1 MSEFLEVGEIGFSH
15 FCSGRMRSR
24 ERSAAQVSAGG
35 DLDNI
40 REAHVKLQP
49 DGLRDDKDLGCS
61 ILEIPLEWG
70 RGVQATSLYQPSL
83 FPSLFQNC
91 SY

>member
-24 ERSAAQVSAGG
+24 ERSAAQVSARG
-35 DLDNI
+35 DLDDI

-61 ILEIPLEWG
+61 ILKLRLEAE
-70 RGVQATSLYQPSL
+70 REVNLSSNQPTYAFSIQ
-83 FPSLFQNC
+83 FWRD
-91 SY
+91 